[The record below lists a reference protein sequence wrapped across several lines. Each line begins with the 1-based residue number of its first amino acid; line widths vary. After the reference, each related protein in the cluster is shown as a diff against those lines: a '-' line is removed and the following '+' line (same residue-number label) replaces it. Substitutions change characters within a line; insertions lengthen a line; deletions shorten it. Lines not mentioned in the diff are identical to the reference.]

1 MRSTGD
7 PELDRQLAQFGDNMR
22 QARRQAGLSQI
33 DLSLR
38 SELDRAAV
46 SFLERAERS
55 PDLST
60 IVRVAGAV
68 GVKPS
73 ALLRGIGPRTA
84 VRGPRQVDTSDTAA
98 ARFGINLRWARQ
110 RAGVSQET
118 LANEAGVDRAAISVF
133 ERGRRNPNLRTVL
146 RLARALELP
155 PGLLLRG
162 VEGVVPSA
170 DGSQKLNSKAR
181 SAARVA
187 PKRAPRR

>member
-7 PELDRQLAQFGDNMR
+7 PELDAQLAQFGDNMR

-38 SELDRAAV
+38 SALDRAAV

-60 IVRVAGAV
+60 IVRVAAAV
-68 GVKPS
+68 GVKPA
-73 ALLRGIGPRTA
+73 ALLQGIGPNTSA
-84 VRGPRQVDTSDTAA
+84 RGPRQPDGAGTAA
-98 ARFGINLRWARQ
+98 ARFGVNLKWARQ

-133 ERGRRNPNLRTVL
+133 ERGRRNPNLRTLL

-155 PGLLLRG
+155 PSVLLRG
-162 VEGVVPSA
+162 IDGAVRDA
-170 DGSQKLNSKAR
+170 RGSQKLNSEAR

-187 PKRAPRR
+187 PKRPPRA